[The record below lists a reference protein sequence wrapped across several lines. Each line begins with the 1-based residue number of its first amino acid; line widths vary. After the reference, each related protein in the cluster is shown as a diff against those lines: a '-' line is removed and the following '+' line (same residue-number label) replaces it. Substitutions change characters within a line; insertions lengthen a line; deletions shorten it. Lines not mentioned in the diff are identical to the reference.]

1 MSDSQIITYEM
12 DKILYKTVSY
22 ECKDIIE
29 YMSED
34 KGPCQTNKMIWL
46 TEDRERALSYGGDLK
61 SFTLKRDIDL
71 YNLMGP
77 NSYKFFLESVSDD
90 EFKGIQSKILD
101 IVGEGS
107 LTISDKCLQLYG
119 LLTGSEP
126 FNVEKQLSL
135 LKTINSKL
143 GELDESD
150 DIKFDGKQI
159 SQLIMTPDNKN
170 FREVI
175 QEYIKIG
182 NELKHD
188 KEKKN
193 QRLSIYGLDQILLK
207 LMCHNEKT
215 HGNNLKGWCVESG
228 TQTVWTE
235 KVRGKKV
242 SDMGEIALFDC
253 KDLIACSG
261 EIEPEP
267 EMEPEL
273 EPELEPEHYKAGIL
287 KDTKKRI
294 SKRTKK
300 HKYKKKKKYT
310 KKKHKRTKKRKYIKE
325 KPKHT
330 KKHRRTRKYKR

>member
-1 MSDSQIITYEM
+1 M
-12 DKILYKTVSY
+12 
-22 ECKDIIE
+22 
-29 YMSED
+29 
-34 KGPCQTNKMIWL
+34 
-46 TEDRERALSYGGDLK
+46 
-61 SFTLKRDIDL
+61 
-71 YNLMGP
+71 
-77 NSYKFFLESVSDD
+77 
-90 EFKGIQSKILD
+90 LD

-107 LTISDKCLQLYG
+107 LTFSDKCLQLYG

-150 DIKFDGKQI
+150 DIKFNGKQI

-170 FREVI
+170 FRDVI

-188 KEKKN
+188 KEKTN

-207 LMCHNEKT
+207 LMCHNEKI
-215 HGNNLKGWCVESG
+215 HDNNLKGWCVKSG
-228 TQTVWTE
+228 TQSVWTE

-261 EIEPEP
+261 ESSSSEPEIEP
-267 EMEPEL
+267 EPEL
-273 EPELEPEHYKAGIL
+273 EPEPEHYKAS
-287 KDTKKRI
+287 KSKYTKKRI

-300 HKYKKKKKYT
+300 HKYKKKKKYI
-310 KKKHKRTKKRKYIKE
+310 KKNSKRTKKHKYTNKRKY
-325 KPKHT
+325 T
-330 KKHRRTRKYKR
+330 KKNRLTRERKR